1 MAGAGQPWSEL
12 FLLVLDIN
20 KQIILDLNL
29 LRYMP
34 LTWPLGHIGTAVSKP
49 EEDKDIPKPSATPY
63 LTLVMPFILFL
74 LFGEKKLQNNF
85 VLQNNCFFV
94 HCEEKVLSENLKVG
108 HLTSMAAATRSWA
121 LAYLCIFHL
130 PQQFGQV

>member
-12 FLLVLDIN
+12 FLLVLDKN
-20 KQIILDLNL
+20 EQIIHHLNL

-63 LTLVMPFILFL
+63 LTLVMPFTLFL
-74 LFGEKKLQNNF
+74 LFGDK
-85 VLQNNCFFV
+85 
-94 HCEEKVLSENLKVG
+94 
-108 HLTSMAAATRSWA
+108 
-121 LAYLCIFHL
+121 
-130 PQQFGQV
+130 

>member
-12 FLLVLDIN
+12 FLLVLDKN
-20 KQIILDLNL
+20 KQIIHDLNL

-63 LTLVMPFILFL
+63 LTLVMPFTLFL
-74 LFGEKKLQNNF
+74 LLGEKTVQFCSSKQL
-85 VLQNNCFFV
+85 
-94 HCEEKVLSENLKVG
+94 
-108 HLTSMAAATRSWA
+108 
-121 LAYLCIFHL
+121 YLRPL
-130 PQQFGQV
+130 

>member
-1 MAGAGQPWSEL
+1 
-12 FLLVLDIN
+12 
-20 KQIILDLNL
+20 
-29 LRYMP
+29 MP

-49 EEDKDIPKPSATPY
+49 EEDKDVPKPSATPY
-63 LTLVMPFILFL
+63 LTLVILIFAC
-74 LFGEKKLQNNF
+74 FNNIKYF
-85 VLQNNCFFV
+85 
-94 HCEEKVLSENLKVG
+94 KVG

>member
-12 FLLVLDIN
+12 FLLVLDKN
-20 KQIILDLNL
+20 EQIIHDLNL

-63 LTLVMPFILFL
+63 LTLVMPFTLFL
-74 LFGEKKLQNNF
+74 LLGEKNLYNF
-85 VLQNNCFFV
+85 VLQ
-94 HCEEKVLSENLKVG
+94 L
-108 HLTSMAAATRSWA
+108 
-121 LAYLCIFHL
+121 YLRPL
-130 PQQFGQV
+130 

>member
-1 MAGAGQPWSEL
+1 MGNAVLNFNMAGAGQPWSEL
-12 FLLVLDIN
+12 FLLVLDKN
-20 KQIILDLNL
+20 KQIIHDLNL

-74 LFGEKKLQNNF
+74 LFGEKICAILLFKTIASSSI
-85 VLQNNCFFV
+85 V
-94 HCEEKVLSENLKVG
+94 KKKS
-108 HLTSMAAATRSWA
+108 
-121 LAYLCIFHL
+121 
-130 PQQFGQV
+130 

>member
-1 MAGAGQPWSEL
+1 MGNAVLNFNMAGAGQPWSEL
-12 FLLVLDIN
+12 FLLVLDKN
-20 KQIILDLNL
+20 EQIIHDLNL

-74 LFGEKKLQNNF
+74 LFGEKICTILFLKTI
-85 VLQNNCFFV
+85 VSSSI
-94 HCEEKVLSENLKVG
+94 EKKKS
-108 HLTSMAAATRSWA
+108 
-121 LAYLCIFHL
+121 
-130 PQQFGQV
+130 